1 MDQHLRILSILFY
14 IMGGLGLLAA
24 VVVLLTGGAAMMS
37 GVAAHGDDRGAALA
51 GGGCVTIVAIF
62 IAIMSIPSIVCGW
75 AIANRKPWA
84 RILAIVLGV
93 LSLPSVPIGTAIGAY
108 TLYVMFQDETKRIF
122 GGSVVPATNYVPP
135 PPPPPPAV

>member
-1 MDQHLRILSILFY
+1 MEQHLKILSILFY
-14 IMGGLGLLAA
+14 VMGGLGLLAA
-24 VVVLLTGGAAMMS
+24 LVVLLTGGAAMMT
-37 GVAAHGDDRGAALA
+37 GVASHGDDAAGALA

-84 RILAIVLGV
+84 RILAIILGV
-93 LSLPSVPIGTAIGAY
+93 LSLPSIPIGTAIGAY
-108 TLYVMFQDETKRIF
+108 TLYVMFQEETKRIF
-122 GGSVVPATNYVPP
+122 DGAPSPTNYVPP